1 MGKLMRGGFDMDGVL
16 RPLIMRGI
24 AVVFALCVASQWSPG
39 LAQGADANFDPSI
52 RPELKEPV
60 TLASKE
66 GVLEVRLIVK
76 QDTARLDTVAKPVK
90 NFLLFAY
97 ELIRGTASNGQTSGD
112 GLYPGPTLQVFPGDT
127 LIVHLDNAMTGLT
140 ISDFYDPAYTPTG
153 EAVDIYPPQMTSSPF
168 NLHTHGMHISPKGNA
183 DNVMLHIPAGYS
195 NTYTYEMP
203 KDLPHGVYWYH
214 SHLHTLTTSHVYYGL
229 AGLLEIGRVD
239 GNIPLVT
246 EKQIPIRNMLLQYN
260 YVFDRAGGLAQLNN
274 PNWAQYVSTLKAPEG
289 DQLAKGTY
297 RPLLVPTN
305 FFDSKKGTQYATIWY
320 AGPADWNHGPGSI
333 PDSRGQF
340 HFIPSNLQRFTAKP
354 GGPGHDVPADPSLPD
369 YLRDVQFTVNGQFQ
383 PIVKSKAGQTEI
395 WVLSNISDMAY
406 FNVRL
411 TETATGKHPK
421 IAIVGQDGIP
431 YTEVHYPL
439 WDDGTRL
446 VIPPATRYAIA
457 VTIPEE
463 GELILEMPPR
473 GGDARTMSAPGILY
487 TNDGTENP
495 PATLGYLSVEP
506 SALSYHDG
514 FFVFPTQILARA
526 VPSEGKGTATEFAEG
541 QPLNVYTVFRD
552 LSQVAPDFKRE
563 LTIEGRFFNDL
574 ATKNDPKAFV
584 YAFDGT
590 AFPNVPL
597 LQPRLNS
604 IEEWTFINN
613 NNDEHPIHIHVND
626 FQTVAS
632 FDPSTGIKT
641 GPEKWYIDNTNV
653 PVPIL
658 GPGEAVLQP
667 GTLSLRSS
675 FDHFT
680 GLFVMHCHRLNH
692 EDNGLMTLV
701 NVIPA
706 VSSYAVAVPGSPGHA
721 AEVKVYD
728 GNGDK
733 LITIVTPFPGFEG
746 TPSVAIGDL
755 DDDGVYDLLVGAGK
769 GHAPEVVAYS
779 GKALNGKGPFETELA
794 HFEAFDSSV
803 QGGVS
808 VAASQISGGTADNI
822 IVGSGPGIPSE
833 VKVFSSKLPSSA
845 GTAPELFSSFNPYV
859 DDRNGVSVA
868 SGFVDFTTGRYSI
881 VTAPGPG
888 SIAQVKV
895 FNFSLMKPID
905 KVRQKL
911 AGSEQCEPGENKPAV
926 TNSFLPF
933 GMGYRGG
940 LSLATGWLTGPLG
953 GAETIV
959 VGQSAQ
965 PGEVK
970 VYSSGSRL
978 QGGPAIYLASA
989 EHSTV
994 PLFTEIANF
1003 VPFDGPPG
1011 VSVATTST
1019 TTGADLL
1026 VSGVAASG
1034 TAHVQK
1040 FRFVR
1045 PTDDATKLVAQ
1056 SLGKVL
1062 SAPGSSPDVLGGD

>member
-1 MGKLMRGGFDMDGVL
+1 MNRFLRALFLTGMAALASAGQGLSARADG
-16 RPLIMRGI
+16 
-24 AVVFALCVASQWSPG
+24 APG
-39 LAQGADANFDPSI
+39 FDPSV
-52 RPELKEPV
+52 RPELTEPV
-60 TLASKE
+60 TLTSKD

-76 QDTARLDTVAKPVK
+76 QDQARLDTVAVPVK

-97 ELIRGTASNGQTSGD
+97 ELIRGTSSNGKTSAD
-112 GLYPGPTLQVFPGDT
+112 GLYPGPTLQVMPGDT

-140 ISDFYDPAYTPTG
+140 ISDFYDPAYTPKG
-153 EAVDIYPPQMTSSPF
+153 DAVDIYPPQMTSSPF

-183 DNVMLHIPAGYS
+183 DNVMLHIPGGMS
-195 NTYTYEMP
+195 NTYTFALP

-229 AGLLEIGRVD
+229 AGLLAIGRVD
-239 GNIPLVT
+239 GNLPIVT
-246 EKQIPIRNMLLQYN
+246 ENKIPIRNMLLQYN

-274 PNWAQYVSTLKAPEG
+274 PNWAQYVSTLKSPEG

-305 FFDSKKGTQYATIWY
+305 FFDSKKGTKYATIWY
-320 AGPADWNHGPGSI
+320 TGVADWNVGPGSI

-340 HFIPSNLQRFTAKP
+340 HFIPSNLQRFTALP
-354 GGPGHDVPADPSLPD
+354 GGSGDIPADPSLPD

-383 PIVKSKAGQTEI
+383 PVVKSKAGQTEI
-395 WVLSNISDMAY
+395 WVLANISDMAY
-406 FNVRL
+406 YNLRL

-431 YTEVHYPL
+431 YTEVHHPL

-446 VIPPATRYAIA
+446 VVPPATRYAIA

-463 GELILEMPPR
+463 GELVLDMAPR
-473 GGDARTMSAPGILY
+473 GGDVRTMSAPGIVY

-495 PATLGYLSVEP
+495 PAELGYLSVEP

-514 FFVFPTQILARA
+514 FFVFPTQVLARA
-526 VPSEGKGTATEFAEG
+526 VPSEGKGTTTEFAEG
-541 QPLNVYTVFRD
+541 QPLNAYTVFRD
-552 LSQVAPDFKRE
+552 LSKVTPDFKRE
-563 LTIEGRFFNDL
+563 LTIAGFFANDL
-574 ATKNDPKAFV
+574 ASKDDPKAFV

-597 LQPRLNS
+597 LQPRLDS

-632 FDPSTGIKT
+632 DDPSTGIKT
-641 GPEKWYIDNTNV
+641 GPEMWYIDNANV

-658 GPGEAVLQP
+658 GPGEAVIQP

-706 VSSYAVAVPGSPGHA
+706 VSSYAVAVPGEKGRA
-721 AEVKVYD
+721 AEIKVYD

-733 LITIVTPFPGFEG
+733 LIATVTPFPGFEG
-746 TPSVAIGDL
+746 TPSVTIGDL
-755 DDDGVYDLLVGAGK
+755 NDDGVYDLLVGAGT

-779 GKALNGKGPFETELA
+779 GKAVDGKGPFETELA
-794 HFEAFDSSV
+794 RFEAFDSSA

-808 VAASQISGGTADNI
+808 VAAAQIDGSSADSI
-822 IVGSGPGIPSE
+822 VVGSGPGILSE
-833 VKVFSSKLPSSA
+833 VKVYHAKLPA
-845 GTAPELFSSFNPYV
+845 PGTAPELFSTFNPYL

-868 SGFVDFTTGRYSI
+868 TGFVDFTTGRYSI

-888 SIAQVKV
+888 SVAQIKV

-905 KVRQKL
+905 KARKKL

-926 TNSFLPF
+926 TNAFMPF
-933 GMGYRGG
+933 GMAYRGG

-959 VGQSAQ
+959 VGQSAG

-978 QGGPAIYLASA
+978 EGGPKTYLASA
-989 EHSTV
+989 DHTPV
-994 PLFTEIANF
+994 PIFAEIAGF
-1003 VPFDGPPG
+1003 TPFEGGSG
-1011 VSVATTST
+1011 VRVATTST
-1019 TTGADLL
+1019 TTGGNLL
-1026 VSGVAASG
+1026 VSGMSAEGSAELR
-1034 TAHVQK
+1034 K
-1040 FRFVR
+1040 YELVR
-1045 PTDDATKLVAQ
+1045 PEPDAA
-1056 SLGKVL
+1056 VL
-1062 SAPGSSPDVLGGD
+1062 SANQLSAVLSGEGSQPTLGGD